1 MTKLSNGI
9 EPSIKSFLED
19 VNSQTGPQ
27 LYELSVEDARE
38 VLLNVQKMDVKKL
51 PADIEDKNIL
61 KNENFLYE
69 ILKISKKYL
78 EETFKP
84 LEIKEFFYMLYKR

>member
-1 MTKLSNGI
+1 MSELSNGI

-38 VLLNVQKMDVKKL
+38 VLLNVQNIEVNKL
-51 PADIEDKNIL
+51 PADIEDR
-61 KNENFLYE
+61 E
-69 ILKISKKYL
+69 IPGGPNGPVSIRIVRPKGKKDLLSVIMY
-78 EETFKP
+78 FHGGG
-84 LEIKEFFYMLYKR
+84 

>member
-1 MTKLSNGI
+1 MSELSNGI

-38 VLLNVQKMDVKKL
+38 VLLNVQNIEVNKL
-51 PADIEDKNIL
+51 PQ
-61 KNENFLYE
+61 
-69 ILKISKKYL
+69 ILKIERFQEVLMDLFQS
-78 EETFKP
+78 E
-84 LEIKEFFYMLYKR
+84 